1 MKPLFSNSAVAGRAK
16 LRDLIPRSVGK
27 IARFPLALAL
37 LLISAQH
44 LPAPIFELPEKPP
57 PAPNTFLKA
66 DGSLIRYGTFPK
78 ADGSLIRYEVDEAHR
93 RATSTITDRDKKL
106 RVKIQYE
113 LDAAGRFIS
122 RAVFDADG
130 KLQSKTLYRYDKTGR
145 VLELTQL
152 GNDEAILSKITYS
165 YDAQTGKQISY
176 SVFDG
181 SGNLVNKTNAAAAAP
196 KPSAS
201 PRRRRHEFE
210 GSAPGG

>member
-1 MKPLFSNSAVAGRAK
+1 MDRDGK
-16 LRDLIPRSVGK
+16 LRL
-27 IARFPLALAL
+27 
-37 LLISAQH
+37 
-44 LPAPIFELPEKPP
+44 
-57 PAPNTFLKA
+57 
-66 DGSLIRYGTFPK
+66 
-78 ADGSLIRYEVDEAHR
+78 
-93 RATSTITDRDKKL
+93 
-106 RVKIQYE
+106 KIQYE

-122 RAVFDADG
+122 RAVFDANG

-181 SGNLVNKTNAAAAAP
+181 SGNLVNKMNGAAAAP

-201 PRRRRHEFE
+201 RRRPHEFE

>member
-27 IARFPLALAL
+27 IARFQLALAL

-57 PAPNTFLKA
+57 QAPGISVNA
-66 DGSLIRYGTFPK
+66 DGSRTL
-78 ADGSLIRYEVDEAHR
+78 YEVDNAHH
-93 RATSTITDRDKKL
+93 RATSTITDRDGKL
-106 RVKIQYE
+106 RLKIQYE
-113 LDAAGRFIS
+113 LDAAGRFTS

-130 KLQSKTLYRYDKTGR
+130 KFRSKTLYRYDKAGR
-145 VLELTQL
+145 VLEQTQL
-152 GNDEAILSKITYS
+152 GNDEAILSKIAYS
-165 YDAQTGKQISY
+165 YDAQTGKQMGY

-181 SGNLVNKTNAAAAAP
+181 NGKLVNQTNAAAPAP

-201 PRRRRHEFE
+201 QRRRRPEFE